1 MSGTASATAS
11 ASATALATVSEIAPE
26 GSSEARSSGMGS
38 ASATA
43 SAAASA
49 TASVT
54 TSGASVRASS
64 VLVSGGGRHRRVVIV
79 GVFVVIEG
87 VVGGV
92 WSSAQRAGA
101 AGGRARSSGREG
113 LGPVDVAG
121 PTADD
126 LPGGTPPDFGGDRG
140 V

>member
-1 MSGTASATAS
+1 
-11 ASATALATVSEIAPE
+11 
-26 GSSEARSSGMGS
+26 MGS

-79 GVFVVIEG
+79 GVSVVIEG

-92 WSSAQRAGA
+92 WSRAPRAGA
-101 AGGRARSSGREG
+101 ACGRTCSSGRER
-113 LGPVDVAG
+113 LGPVDVAS
-121 PTADD
+121 TSAQSIYI
-126 LPGGTPPDFGGDRG
+126 L
-140 V
+140 